1 LDYGSDMR
9 EMKST
14 AKTIIHYF
22 RPPDRKLDI
31 EADLLYQDDEVIVTS
46 HTLWGASKPLVIAGQ
61 TVIDNGYRAVFA
73 EYRNQWHD
81 VAKVYKTDGDTE
93 VFTGYY
99 ADINTPSKLTDDGY
113 RTRDLFLDLWIPA
126 DRSSITILDED
137 EFAEAVRNNWIST
150 EEAQGARVE
159 LTRLI
164 ELFNRGEFPPKL
176 LERF

>member
-1 LDYGSDMR
+1 MRGSR
-9 EMKST
+9 T
-14 AKTIIHYF
+14 LVIHYF

-31 EADLLYQDDEVIVTS
+31 EADFLYQDDEVIVTS

-73 EYRNQWHD
+73 EYRSEWHD

-113 RTRDLFLDLWIPA
+113 QTKDLFLDLWIPA
-126 DRSSITILDED
+126 DRSSVTILDED
-137 EFAEAVRNNWIST
+137 EFREAVRNNWIT
-150 EEAQGARVE
+150 FEEARAAQAE
-159 LTRLI
+159 LDRLI
-164 ELFNRGEFPPKL
+164 KLFNRGRFPPPL
-176 LERF
+176 LEKF